1 MVWQVRN
8 FLPLF
13 YYFLG
18 CLSKAKAFN
27 SISQDFRIDQCIL
40 GHVLAA
46 GCGQAPA
53 TQALKLA
60 SLPTNIPAFTVN
72 KVCASGMKALT
83 LSAALIRSGEC
94 SSVVTGGMES
104 MSGVPFALP
113 TQLRCPNRGLRYGN
127 SQLIDLLA
135 LDGLTDPSCKAP
147 MGEAAERI
155 AEKYNFSRQE
165 MDEYSKRSFELALA
179 SADLFREEE
188 IVAVP
193 ATEAN
198 AFVHLDDGPGT
209 FKPDKLA
216 SLRTPFRP
224 ENGRVTAATSSQL
237 TDGAAALLLMSSAE
251 AGRVGITAPL
261 AKIISWADSA
271 LLDAMEFPV
280 APIDAIKTALS
291 KANLSVEEVDLFEI
305 NEAFA
310 VVPMAF
316 MADLNIGLEKVN
328 VLGGAL
334 ALGHPLGASG
344 ARIVGTLITALR
356 CKKKRIGCAA
366 ICNGG
371 GGATALIL
379 ELLLQ

>member
-1 MVWQVRN
+1 
-8 FLPLF
+8 
-13 YYFLG
+13 
-18 CLSKAKAFN
+18 
-27 SISQDFRIDQCIL
+27 
-40 GHVLAA
+40 
-46 GCGQAPA
+46 
-53 TQALKLA
+53 
-60 SLPTNIPAFTVN
+60 
-72 KVCASGMKALT
+72 
-83 LSAALIRSGEC
+83 
-94 SSVVTGGMES
+94 
-104 MSGVPFALP
+104 
-113 TQLRCPNRGLRYGN
+113 
-127 SQLIDLLA
+127 
-135 LDGLTDPSCKAP
+135 
-147 MGEAAERI
+147 
-155 AEKYNFSRQE
+155 
-165 MDEYSKRSFELALA
+165 
-179 SADLFREEE
+179 
-188 IVAVP
+188 
-193 ATEAN
+193 
-198 AFVHLDDGPGT
+198 LDDGPGT